1 MGFSVTNAR
10 CSVEPFAVRTRFNF
24 EVKDD
29 IKESVMKTLR
39 VVGCLSLSLLAGT
52 AFAQN
57 ETPGPVVTIYSTLN
71 PGQGVPRDALAQA
84 RYSGG
89 WSNISNIV
97 QGFATVRQYL
107 TLDLKN
113 GLNDVRVTDVAAL
126 IEPTTVS
133 FQSLTAPNTTRVLEQ
148 NFQFDLIGREKLLEK
163 YLDKEIKVGSPAG
176 DSLSFTSGT
185 LLSTAG
191 GIVMRDKGGQIQIVG
206 NATNFELPAL
216 PQGLLTRPTL
226 LWQVETQQPG
236 THTARITYETA
247 GMTWWADY
255 NALFA
260 PGKDNNSG
268 TLDLSAWVSI
278 VNQSGASYPEATL
291 KLIAGRV
298 NRVQPQNGR
307 SDMRFLKS
315 AAMEDGAGGGFE
327 QKAFFEYHLY
337 TLGRAT
343 TLPDNSTK
351 QIELFPAVFKIPCEK
366 TLVYDGLA
374 MDVGDYGG
382 PMTDQG
388 FGAQGR
394 TTVDV
399 YLRFQNSKASGLG
412 IPMPAGRVRVSQV
425 DAGKSG
431 NPADA
436 MAEFIG
442 EDVLKHT
449 PKDESVLLKLGAAF
463 DVVGERKQVDFKV
476 DSNRRTMEE
485 TIEISVRNRKDVK
498 TNVIVRERLF
508 RWLNWEISGA
518 TAKYEKTDART
529 IQFPLTLEPGQE
541 GKVRYTVKYTW

>member
-1 MGFSVTNAR
+1 
-10 CSVEPFAVRTRFNF
+10 
-24 EVKDD
+24 
-29 IKESVMKTLR
+29 MKTIHAHVAGAL
-39 VVGCLSLSLLAGT
+39 VLASLAGS

-57 ETPGPVVTIYSTLN
+57 DAAAQGPVVTIYSTLN

-84 RYSGG
+84 RYNGG
-89 WSNISNIV
+89 WSGISNAV

-107 TLDLKN
+107 KLDLKS

-126 IEPTTVS
+126 IEPTTVT
-133 FQSLTAPNTTRVLEQ
+133 FQSLTAPAMTRVLEQ

-163 YLDKEIKVGSPAG
+163 YLDKEIKVGSPSG
-176 DSLSFTSGT
+176 DHMSFTSGT

-206 NATNFELPAL
+206 NATNFELPTL
-216 PQGLLTRPTL
+216 PEGLLTRPTL

-236 THTARITYETA
+236 THTARISYETQ

-255 NALFA
+255 NVLFA

-278 VNQSGASYPEATL
+278 VNQSGATFSDATL

-298 NRVQPQNGR
+298 NRIQPQDGR
-307 SDMRFLKS
+307 FNYPRMAKS
-315 AAMEDGAGGGFE
+315 MAMEDRADGFE

-374 MDVGDYGG
+374 MEIGDYGG

-425 DAGKSG
+425 DTGKSG

-485 TIEISVRNRKDVK
+485 TIEISVRNRKDIK
-498 TNVIVRERLF
+498 TNVIVRERLY
-508 RWLNWEISGA
+508 RWANWEISGA
-518 TAKYEKTDART
+518 TQKYDKTDSRT

-541 GKVRYTVKYTW
+541 GKVRFTVRYSW

>member
-1 MGFSVTNAR
+1 
-10 CSVEPFAVRTRFNF
+10 
-24 EVKDD
+24 
-29 IKESVMKTLR
+29 MKTIHTR
-39 VVGCLSLSLLAGT
+39 VAGALILASLAGT

-57 ETPGPVVTIYSTLN
+57 DAQGAGQGPVVTIYSTLN

-84 RYSGG
+84 KYNGG

-107 TLDLKN
+107 KLDLKN

-133 FQSLTAPNTTRVLEQ
+133 FQSLTAPTMTRVLEQ

-163 YLDKEIKVGSPAG
+163 YLDKEIKVGSSAG
-176 DSLSFTSGT
+176 DKMSFTSGT

-191 GIVMRDKGGQIQIVG
+191 GIVMRDKAGQIQIVG
-206 NATNFELPAL
+206 DATNFELPSL

-291 KLIAGRV
+291 KLIAGTV
-298 NRVQPQNGR
+298 NRVQPQNNR
-307 SDMRFLKS
+307 YEYRMKAEAMQD
-315 AAMEDGAGGGFE
+315 AAGGFE
-327 QKAFFEYHLY
+327 QKSFFEYHIY

-351 QIELFPAVFKIPCEK
+351 QIELFPAVFRIPCEK

-374 MDVGDYGG
+374 MDIGDYGG

-399 YLRFQNSKASGLG
+399 YLRFQNSKAAGLG
-412 IPMPAGRVRVSQV
+412 IPMPAGRVRVSQI
-425 DAGKSG
+425 DPGKNG

-463 DVVGERKQVDFKV
+463 DVVGERKQIDFKV

-498 TNVIVRERLF
+498 TNVIVRERLY
-508 RWLNWEISGA
+508 RWANWEISGA
-518 TAKYEKTDART
+518 TEKYDKTDART
-529 IQFPLTLEPGQE
+529 IQFPLTLEPGKE
-541 GKVRYTVKYTW
+541 AKVRFTVKYSW

>member
-1 MGFSVTNAR
+1 
-10 CSVEPFAVRTRFNF
+10 
-24 EVKDD
+24 
-29 IKESVMKTLR
+29 MKTLR
-39 VVGCLSLSLLAGT
+39 NRVVGGLVLASLAGS
-52 AFAQN
+52 AFAQDRAQ
-57 ETPGPVVTIYSTLN
+57 GPVVTIYSTLN

-89 WSNISNIV
+89 WSNLSGIV
-97 QGFATVRQYL
+97 HGFATVRQYL
-107 TLDLKN
+107 NLDLKN

-126 IEPTTVS
+126 IEPTTVT
-133 FQSLTAPNTTRVLEQ
+133 FQSLTAPTLTRVLEQ
-148 NFQFDLIGREKLLEK
+148 NFQFDLIGREKLLDK
-163 YLDKEIKVGSPAG
+163 YLEKEIKVGSSAG
-176 DSLSFTSGT
+176 DRMAFTSGT

-191 GIVMRDKGGQIQIVG
+191 GIVLRDKSGQIQIVG
-206 NATNFELPAL
+206 NATNFELPSL
-216 PQGLLTRPTL
+216 PEGLLTRPTL
-226 LWQVETQQPG
+226 LWRVETQQPG
-236 THTARITYETA
+236 SHNARISYETE

-260 PGKDNNSG
+260 PGRDSNSG

-278 VNQSGASYPEATL
+278 VNQSGATFPEATL
-291 KLIAGRV
+291 KLVAGRV
-298 NRVQPQNGR
+298 NRIQAQDRRFAYQRGAR
-307 SDMRFLKS
+307 SGGAEDS
-315 AAMEDGAGGGFE
+315 AAGFE
-327 QKAFFEYHLY
+327 QKSFFEYHLY
-337 TLGRAT
+337 TLGRTT

-351 QIELFPAVFKIPCEK
+351 QIELFPAVMKIPCEK
-366 TLVYDGLA
+366 TLVFDGLA
-374 MDVGDYGG
+374 MDIGDYGG

-399 YLRFQNSKASGLG
+399 YLQFKNTKDVGLG
-412 IPMPAGRVRVSQV
+412 IPLPAGRVRVSQMDV
-425 DAGKSG
+425 AKDG

-436 MAEFIG
+436 IAEFIG

-498 TNVIVRERLF
+498 TNVVVRERLF
-508 RWLNWEISGA
+508 RWANWEISGA
-518 TAKYEKTDART
+518 TQKYEKTDSRT

-541 GKVRYTVKYTW
+541 GKVRYTVKYSW

>member
-1 MGFSVTNAR
+1 
-10 CSVEPFAVRTRFNF
+10 
-24 EVKDD
+24 
-29 IKESVMKTLR
+29 MKTLR
-39 VVGCLSLSLLAGT
+39 NRIAGGLALSLLAGS
-52 AFAQN
+52 ALAQDKAQ
-57 ETPGPVVTIYSTLN
+57 GPVVTIYSTLN

-97 QGFATVRQYL
+97 QGFATVRQYV

-163 YLDKEIKVGSPAG
+163 YVDREIKVGSPAG
-176 DSLSFTSGT
+176 DSVSFTSGT

-191 GIVMRDKGGQIQIVG
+191 GIVLRDKGGQIQIVG
-206 NATNFELPAL
+206 NATSFELPTL

-236 THTARITYETA
+236 THTARITYETE

-298 NRVQPQNGR
+298 NRIQPQQNAYGGR
-307 SDMRFLKS
+307 RELS
-315 AAMEDGAGGGFE
+315 AMADRADGFE

-351 QIELFPAVFKIPCEK
+351 QIELFPAVLKIPCEK

-374 MDVGDYGG
+374 MEIGDWGG

-388 FGAQGR
+388 FGSQGR

-425 DAGKSG
+425 DAGKNG
-431 NPADA
+431 QPADA
-436 MAEFIG
+436 IAEFIG

-485 TIEISVRNRKDVK
+485 TIEISVRNHKDIK
-498 TNVIVRERLF
+498 TNVIVRERLY
-508 RWLNWEISGA
+508 RWANWEISGA
-518 TAKYEKTDART
+518 TEKYEKTDSRT
-529 IQFPLTLEPGQE
+529 IQFPLTLEPGKE
-541 GKVRYTVKYTW
+541 GKVRYTVKYSW

>member
-1 MGFSVTNAR
+1 
-10 CSVEPFAVRTRFNF
+10 
-24 EVKDD
+24 
-29 IKESVMKTLR
+29 MKTIHAHVAGAL
-39 VVGCLSLSLLAGT
+39 VLASLAGS

-57 ETPGPVVTIYSTLN
+57 DAAAQGPVVTIYSTLN

-84 RYSGG
+84 KYNGG

-107 TLDLKN
+107 KLDLKN

-126 IEPTTVS
+126 IEPTTVT
-133 FQSLTAPNTTRVLEQ
+133 FQSLTAPTMTRVLEQ

-176 DSLSFTSGT
+176 DHMSFTSGT

-206 NATNFELPAL
+206 NATNFELPTL
-216 PQGLLTRPTL
+216 PEGLLTRPTL

-236 THTARITYETA
+236 THTARISYETE

-255 NALFA
+255 NVLFA

-268 TLDLSAWVSI
+268 TLDLAAWVSI
-278 VNQSGASYPEATL
+278 VNQSGATFTDATL

-298 NRVQPQNGR
+298 NKIQPQRNR
-307 SDMRFLKS
+307 AVFNEIR
-315 AAMEDGAGGGFE
+315 AADLEDRATGFE

-351 QIELFPAVFKIPCEK
+351 QIELFPAVLKIPCEK

-374 MDVGDYGG
+374 MDIGDYGG

-388 FGAQGR
+388 FGTQGR

-399 YLRFQNSKASGLG
+399 YLQFKNTKAAGLG
-412 IPMPAGRVRVSQV
+412 IPLPAGRVRVSQL
-425 DAGKSG
+425 DPGKSG
-431 NPADA
+431 QPADA
-436 MAEFIG
+436 IAEFIG

-498 TNVIVRERLF
+498 TNVIVRERLY
-508 RWLNWEISGA
+508 RWANWEISGA
-518 TAKYEKTDART
+518 TEKYDKTDSRT
-529 IQFPLTLEPGQE
+529 IQFPLTLEPGKE
-541 GKVRYTVKYTW
+541 AKVRYTVKYSW

>member
-1 MGFSVTNAR
+1 
-10 CSVEPFAVRTRFNF
+10 
-24 EVKDD
+24 
-29 IKESVMKTLR
+29 MKTLR
-39 VVGCLSLSLLAGT
+39 NRIAGGLALSLLAGS
-52 AFAQN
+52 ALAQDKAQ
-57 ETPGPVVTIYSTLN
+57 GPVVTIYSTLN

-84 RYSGG
+84 RYNGG

-107 TLDLKN
+107 NLELKK

-126 IEPTTVS
+126 IEPTTVT
-133 FQSLTAPNTTRVLEQ
+133 FQSLTAPAMTRVLEQ

-163 YLDKEIKVGSPAG
+163 YIDKEIKVGTPAG
-176 DSLSFTSGT
+176 DQLRYTSGT

-191 GIVMRDKGGQIQIVG
+191 SIVLRDSAGQIQLIG
-206 NATNFELPAL
+206 NATNFELPTL

-236 THTARITYETA
+236 THTARITYETQ

-298 NRVQPQNGR
+298 NRIQPSPSPYAARREMNMLADR
-307 SDMRFLKS
+307 S
-315 AAMEDGAGGGFE
+315 AGFE
-327 QKAFFEYHLY
+327 EKAFFEYHLY
-337 TLGRAT
+337 TLGRTT

-351 QIELFPAVFKIPCEK
+351 QIELFPAVFKIPCDK
-366 TLVYDGLA
+366 ILVFDGLA
-374 MDVGDYGG
+374 VDAGDYGG

-388 FGAQGR
+388 FGSQGR

-399 YLRFQNSKASGLG
+399 YLRFKNSQNSGLG
-412 IPMPAGRVRVSQV
+412 IPLPAGRVRVSQL
-425 DAGKSG
+425 DQAKGAS
-431 NPADA
+431 PADA

-442 EDVLKHT
+442 EDTLNHT

-463 DVVGERKQVDFKV
+463 DVIGERKQIDFKV
-476 DSNRRTMEE
+476 DSARRTMEE

-498 TNVIVRERLF
+498 TDVIVRERLY
-508 RWLNWEISGA
+508 RWANWEISGA
-518 TAKYEKTDART
+518 TQKYEKTDSRT
-529 IQFPLTLEPGQE
+529 IQFPLTLDPGQE
-541 GKVRYTVKYTW
+541 GKVRYTVKYSW